1 MRVIALAAAVGF
13 SLAAGGGS
21 GPPTVLATITTGSAP
36 CGAVAAYRSVW
47 IANDGGTL
55 VRINPRTNHVT
66 KRIRTGRG
74 SCSLTAGAGALW
86 IANYKQGLVRVLPTG
101 EVRRLKVGAVPDQ
114 VLVAFDRV
122 WVTAWGAGKV
132 AVVDP
137 RKLRVV
143 RRIAVGAKPL
153 GLIAKNG
160 AVWVGFGRGSS
171 IARIDPATGSV
182 ERFEVGESAPRVFV
196 AGTRDLWV
204 QADGRHLVRVD
215 PVTGRDLAHM
225 HFGKTLAQAATAPDG
240 SIWMPDKEQNVV
252 YRIDPK
258 RATVMDSFGAGPGA
272 FVALRAYGSMWVT
285 SYAGSDVRRF
295 RP

>member
-1 MRVIALAAAVGF
+1 MRILALAGAVGI
-13 SLAAGGGS
+13 SLAAGSGS
-21 GPPTVLATITTGSAP
+21 GHPNVLAKITTGSAP

-55 VRINPRTNHVT
+55 VRIDPRTNRVT

-74 SCSLTAGAGALW
+74 SCQLTAGAGALW

-101 EVRRLKVGAVPDQ
+101 AVRKLQVGAVPDH
-114 VLVAFDRV
+114 VLVAFNRV
-122 WVTAWGAGKV
+122 WVTSWGDGKV
-132 AVVDP
+132 AVVNP

-153 GLIAKNG
+153 GLIARNG
-160 AVWVGFGRGSS
+160 AVWVGFGQGSS
-171 IARIDPATGSV
+171 IARIDPRTGSV
-182 ERFEVGESAPRVFV
+182 RRFDVGEQAPRVFV

-215 PVTGRDLAHM
+215 PETGRDLAHM
-225 HFGKTLAQAATAPDG
+225 QFGKTLAEAATAPDG

-252 YRIDPK
+252 YRIDP
-258 RATVMDSFGAGPGA
+258 RRPAVIDSFGAGRGA

-285 SYAGSDVRRF
+285 SFAGTDVWRYD
-295 RP
+295 P

>member
-1 MRVIALAAAVGF
+1 
-13 SLAAGGGS
+13 
-21 GPPTVLATITTGSAP
+21 
-36 CGAVAAYRSVW
+36 
-47 IANDGGTL
+47 
-55 VRINPRTNHVT
+55 
-66 KRIRTGRG
+66 
-74 SCSLTAGAGALW
+74 
-86 IANYKQGLVRVLPTG
+86 
-101 EVRRLKVGAVPDQ
+101 
-114 VLVAFDRV
+114 
-122 WVTAWGAGKV
+122 
-132 AVVDP
+132 
-137 RKLRVV
+137 
-143 RRIAVGAKPL
+143 L
-153 GLIAKNG
+153 GLIARNG
-160 AVWVGFGRGSS
+160 AVWVGFGRESS

-182 ERFEVGESAPRVFV
+182 ERFEVGERAPGLFV

-240 SIWMPDKEQNVV
+240 SIWMPDKEQKLV

-258 RATVMDSFGAGPGA
+258 RPAVIDSFGAGPGA